1 MLALLTALGI
11 WAQSSMRLAT
21 PILLTALGENVAEKS
36 GVINV
41 GIEGQML
48 FGAFTAFAA
57 TYASGSLLVG
67 IVAGALAGLLVAAIF
82 ALTAIT
88 LRADQVVIGTAI
100 NLFGLGLTGYL
111 YRSMFVTSSNAQLVS
126 SFKDVS
132 IPGLSRIPVLGPMLF
147 QQNILVYLSL
157 LTCVALWV
165 MLTRTSVGNVIIA
178 TGEHPRAADTL
189 GINVLRVRWAA
200 TLFGGLMAGL
210 GGAFLS
216 IGYVNTF
223 MEGMTSGRG
232 FIALAVV
239 ILGRWNPLGILAGS
253 LVFGGASAL
262 QVRIQIMGNNIPTNL
277 VLMLPYVLTIL
288 SVIIVSKKRSGSPAA
303 LGIPYRKS

>member
-1 MLALLTALGI
+1 MSALLIALGI

-36 GVINV
+36 GIINV
-41 GIEGQML
+41 GIEGEML
-48 FGAFTAFAA
+48 VGAFVAFAT
-57 TYASGSLLVG
+57 TYATGSLLVG
-67 IVAGALAGLLVAAIF
+67 LISGASAGLLVAAIF
-82 ALTAIT
+82 ALAAIT
-88 LRADQVVIGTAI
+88 LRADQVVVGTAI
-100 NLFGLGLTGYL
+100 NLLGLGLTGFL
-111 YRSMFVTSSNAQLVS
+111 YRSLFVTTSNAQLVS
-126 SFKDVS
+126 PFPSVP

-147 QQNILVYLSL
+147 HQNVLVYMSL

-165 MLTRTSVGNVIIA
+165 LLARTSLGNVIIA

-189 GINVLRVRWAA
+189 GINVLRVRWVS
-200 TLFGGLMAGL
+200 TLFGGVMAGL
-210 GGAFLS
+210 AGAFLS

-223 MEGMTSGRG
+223 VEGMTSGRG

-253 LVFGGASAL
+253 LIFGGASAL
-262 QVRIQIMGNNIPTNL
+262 QVRIQILGNNIPTNL

-288 SVIIVSKKRSGSPAA
+288 SVIVVSKKRSGSPAA